1 MRKKFLS
8 VLLSAA
14 MVTTLMAGC
23 SNNAG
28 NDTTTQAPSQ
38 GTTVET
44 TKGDTTTETT
54 KGTDTAEQVTLK
66 WAIWDKESTAY
77 WQALADEY

>member
-28 NDTTTQAPSQ
+28 NDTTTQAP
-38 GTTVET
+38 
-44 TKGDTTTETT
+44 
-54 KGTDTAEQVTLK
+54 
-66 WAIWDKESTAY
+66 
-77 WQALADEY
+77 

>member
-28 NDTTTQAPSQ
+28 NDNT
-38 GTTVET
+38 GTFTGNYG
-44 TKGDTTTETT
+44 GDN
-54 KGTDTAEQVTLK
+54 QR
-66 WAIWDKESTAY
+66 
-77 WQALADEY
+77 